1 MSQINIFKD
10 AFTTEPAETMSIET
24 FLDGVKLGRWRTQ
37 VEAVRDCDDKPSRD
51 EAKRSVPSVTISG
64 TFTRRNQSDMVS
76 HSGFMCIDVDVQFD
90 RSTLCRDPYTYALF
104 DSVSRQGVAIIVR
117 INPDKHSD
125 SFDYLKRHYYET
137 YGLVIDPLPRNVAS
151 LRFVSYDP
159 YLYHNPDARVSKSV
173 LPKPKPIKSIPVVYT
188 GDQISQLV
196 RDAYDRGVNIAES
209 YEDYLNLSFA
219 LADEMGES
227 GRSHFHSLAS
237 LSSKYSSEQ
246 ADRQYTIALN
256 RDSSGRRV
264 TIGTFYHMLKQAGI
278 TLPKSDSTA
287 LTVAATAKKSGADT
301 NTIAELIV
309 TETGVSQASAQR
321 IAKSVAERPDITL
334 GTIASDPEHLIES
347 LMIFLKT
354 KYPLKRNLLTY
365 KIEKS
370 RSGDHVQEEDINDI
384 YLHARASFN
393 TPNVTKDLVQSIIFS
408 NHTPSYHPIKEFID
422 RNRKVTGEGSMDR
435 FISCVSTNTPHAPIW
450 IRKWLIGI
458 QAAIDG
464 HPVRSMLVFTGPQ
477 YNGKTEFFR
486 RLLPSEL
493 KSYYAESKL
502 DRGKDDELLMC
513 QKLIVMDDEMGGKS
527 KQDEKRLKEL
537 TSKEMFSLRAPYRK
551 DNMDYKRLAILCGTS
566 NPTEI
571 ITDPTGNTRILPVK
585 VDSIDFDAINSI
597 DRTELFMEA
606 YHAYSSGESWLL
618 TRDEVGMLNTVSDDF
633 SSISYEKELIQQ
645 FFTPYDGDGHCD
657 WLTAT
662 EIKNEI
668 EVNTKQQIRNM
679 GRFGIE
685 LRKLMGDPKSRKKGS
700 VSSKCYPVTRT
711 GGNQGLTTD
720 YSQPAKDQYLS
731 F

>member
-1 MSQINIFKD
+1 MSNINIFKD
-10 AFTTEPAETMSIET
+10 AYNTDPIETMSIDT
-24 FLDGVKLGRWRTQ
+24 FLDGIKLGRWKEQ
-37 VEAVRDCDDKPSRD
+37 VETVRTCTDKESRD
-51 EAKRSVPSVTISG
+51 NAKRSVPSVTVSG
-64 TFTRRNQSDMVS
+64 TFTKRRQSDMIA
-76 HSGFMCIDVDVQFD
+76 HSGFICIDVDVQFD

-104 DSVSRQGVAIIVR
+104 DSVSQQGVAIIVR
-117 INPDKHSD
+117 INPDKHSE
-125 SFDYLKRHYYET
+125 SFDYLQRHYYEN
-137 YGLVIDPLPRNVAS
+137 YGLVIDPLPRNVVS

-159 YLYHNPDARVSKSV
+159 HLYINPTSRVSKSIT
-173 LPKPKPIKSIPVVYT
+173 PKPKPIKSIPVVYT

-196 RDAYDRGVNIAES
+196 RDAVDRGVNIAES

-219 LADEMGES
+219 LADELGES

-237 LSSKYSSEQ
+237 LSAKYSSEQ
-246 ADRQYTIALN
+246 ADRQYTIALKREGN
-256 RDSSGRRV
+256 GRRV
-264 TIGTFYHMLKQAGI
+264 TIGTFYHMLKQAGV
-278 TLPKSDSTA
+278 TLPKADN
-287 LTVAATAKKSGADT
+287 TVITLAATAKKSGADT
-301 NTIAELIV
+301 NQIAELIV
-309 TETGVSQASAQR
+309 TETGASQVSAQR
-321 IAKSVAERPDITL
+321 MAKSVVERSDITL

-347 LMIFLKT
+347 LMIFLRT

-370 RSGDHVQEEDINDI
+370 RSGDPIQEEQINDI
-384 YLHARASFN
+384 YLTARAAFN
-393 TPNVTKDLVQSIIFS
+393 TPNVTKDLIQSIIFS
-408 NHTPSYHPIKEFID
+408 SHTPSYHPINDFID
-422 RNRKVTGEGSMDR
+422 RNLFVKPTGVIDR
-435 FISCVSTNTPHAPIW
+435 LISCVRTSTPHAPVW

-493 KSYYAESKL
+493 RGYYAESKL

-537 TSKEMFSLRAPYRK
+537 TSKETFSLRAPYRK

-585 VDSIDFDAINSI
+585 VDSIDFDAINAI

-606 YHAYSSGESWLL
+606 YHAYTSGESWLL
-618 TRDEVGMLNTVSDDF
+618 TREEVALLNTVSDDF
-633 SSISYEKELIQQ
+633 SSISYEKELILQ
-645 FFTPYDGDGHCD
+645 FFSPFHGEGHCD
-657 WLTAT
+657 WFTAT

-668 EVNTKQQIRNM
+668 EINTKQQIRNM

-685 LRKLMGDPKSRKKGS
+685 LRKLLGEPKSRKKGNN
-700 VSSKCYPVTRT
+700 VVKCYPVIKT
-711 GGNQGLTTD
+711 GSNQGLSTD
-720 YSQPAKDQYLS
+720 YSQPSKDQP
-731 F
+731 FPF